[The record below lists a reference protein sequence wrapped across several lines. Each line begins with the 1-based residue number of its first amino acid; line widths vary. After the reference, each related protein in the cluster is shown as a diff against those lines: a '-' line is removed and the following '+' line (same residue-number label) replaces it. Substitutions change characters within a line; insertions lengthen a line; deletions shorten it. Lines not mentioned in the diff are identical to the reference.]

1 MPSRDPSPVP
11 VLLVVLS
18 AITIAVVGVEGL
30 MVAQPSWWMTGLAL
44 GAVLVGALAV
54 LFAIALQLDVRDDY
68 AEPRAEAPA
77 PAAPATPEPV
87 ADRHTARR
95 RRGAQ
100 VPSRP
105 RSRA

>member
-30 MVAQPSWWMTGLAL
+30 MVAQPSWWTMGLAF
-44 GAVLVGALAV
+44 GSVLVGALAV
-54 LFAIALQLDVRDDY
+54 LFAIAVQLDVRDDSP
-68 AEPRAEAPA
+68 EPRAQAPA
-77 PAAPATPEPV
+77 PSAPEPV

-105 RSRA
+105 RS